1 MLEERIGEMTMNL
14 MEKMEENNSLTNK
27 LRSMG
32 SNTLNAKGS
41 PSTNQ
46 GVGSAPSSPALPTK
60 EQQQWKIQYEKV
72 IGYMDIC
79 LINKLRMGLK

>member
-1 MLEERIGEMTMNL
+1 MNL

-32 SNTLNAKGS
+32 GNTLNANGS
-41 PSTNQ
+41 PSTRQ
-46 GVGSAPSSPALPTK
+46 GAGSAPSSPALPTK

-72 IGYMDIC
+72 NGQIDIC
-79 LINKLRMGLK
+79 LINKLGIGLRWSGYLYN